1 MFATQEV
8 CRGKQHPREQTALG
22 FPVTGMEAP
31 VVMLTEEETERNQLL
46 LGQSASLVQLL
57 LPNGH

>member
-1 MFATQEV
+1 VFATQEV
-8 CRGKQHPREQTALG
+8 CRGKQHPRELTALG

-31 VVMLTEEETERNQLL
+31 AVMLTEEETERNQLL